1 MFDSLASFPVQHFQ
15 SFTRHLFMSTIIGL
29 LVAAF
34 ILVFFEVILPGG
46 ILGIIAALCV
56 ILASWIAGAEYG
68 AGIGVLTFVG
78 SAAALAT
85 LVFIEFK
92 LLARTSLG
100 SAFFLKSSVTG
111 HSNIAPAEAAIIGK
125 EGNALTRLN
134 PSGKVAIDGQSYQA
148 HSQDGYIEADQLIL
162 VVAQDNFKLIIKK
175 L

>member
-1 MFDSLASFPVQHFQ
+1 
-15 SFTRHLFMSTIIGL
+15 MSTIIGL

-68 AGIGVLTFVG
+68 AGIGVLTFAG
-78 SAAALAT
+78 SAAAIAT

-111 HSNIAPAEAAIIGK
+111 HSNIAPAEAAIIGR
-125 EGNALTRLN
+125 EGIALTRLN
-134 PSGKVAIDGQSYQA
+134 PSGKVAIDGQSYEA

>member
-1 MFDSLASFPVQHFQ
+1 MD
-15 SFTRHLFMSTIIGL
+15 IIIAL

-46 ILGIIAALCV
+46 ILGTIAALCV
-56 ILASWIAGAEYG
+56 ILASWFAGAEYG
-68 AGIGVLTFVG
+68 AGIGILTFVG
-78 SAAALAT
+78 SAAAIAI

-111 HSNIAPAEAAIIGK
+111 HSNIAPAEASITGK
-125 EGNALTRLN
+125 KGTSLTRLN
-134 PSGKVAIDGQSYQA
+134 PSGKVAIDGQSYEA
-148 HSQDGYIEADQLIL
+148 YSQDGYIEENQSIQ